1 MSSLEQKVK
10 KENIIYQQC
19 LQTYNKRFKCF
30 ILYIYIINALNDSVK
45 L

>member
-10 KENIIYQQC
+10 KKILYINNVFKPIIKGLNALY
-19 LQTYNKRFKCF
+19 
-30 ILYIYIINALNDSVK
+30 YIYIINALNDSVK